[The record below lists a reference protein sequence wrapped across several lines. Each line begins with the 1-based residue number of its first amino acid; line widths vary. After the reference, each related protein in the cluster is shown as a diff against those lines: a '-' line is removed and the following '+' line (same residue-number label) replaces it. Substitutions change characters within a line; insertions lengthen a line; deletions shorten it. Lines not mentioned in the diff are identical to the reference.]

1 MARVWPTLVLAALA
15 QACGRPSTASAPVAP
30 PMQPRAA
37 RTEIVGDVRAY
48 DGSALA
54 AGAYRVI
61 RNGMLEPEQQGL
73 LDAEGHFRVALEP
86 GVYWLGISGVDH
98 LEQWQALWLDGP
110 VRVYGSLGTPE
121 RADAAPWQAHPIAIE
136 LQYLDAA
143 GAVLA
148 QHRLPGTRRNDGIER
163 FTLPAIPERATAMRH
178 RVLSSHASAPLHDGA
193 RWQHDGHGRFWTVTA
208 PQGQGSLELDLRD
221 PPPPAIPATV
231 AWDSADIELDS
242 AQRTAAQW
250 RRARAKAASEGRP
263 AAEHPITAAELSAA
277 WRNVEQ
283 EPRSEQRW
291 LVLAFLDGWG
301 PLADDAR
308 LARAVAWMLDEIAPD
323 DPRIALFAELHMPL
337 QRVLLA
343 GEPALAQRLRAWL
356 DRRARDN
363 GDVGERVA
371 ALALLLEDASA
382 RGDTAGVAALYR
394 RLDTPAQRASVL
406 AASLA
411 ARFDPDR
418 PLQLGRTLP
427 AFDFEAVGADGAR
440 VRSDERRGLQLLSVW
455 ATWCAPCIEELPAL
469 HAAWAAIHGVTPPRD
484 GDWSR
489 VAAPAEP
496 VIEFVSISLDDSPQT
511 VAAARRGRLAMPW
524 THAFVGLDHA
534 DALER
539 DLGFVGVPTLI
550 LVDRSGTILA
560 LDDALHGEALLPTLQ
575 AALREHGAPAPSS
588 PRPRPRGSSG
598 P

>member
-1 MARVWPTLVLAALA
+1 MARVWPTLVFVALA
-15 QACGRPSTASAPVAP
+15 QACGPASVTPQSTVAPEPAAPV
-30 PMQPRAA
+30 
-37 RTEIVGDVRAY
+37 RTEILGDVRAY

-61 RNGMLEPEQQGL
+61 RNGMIEPAVQGP
-73 LDAEGHFRVALEP
+73 LDPEGHFRVALEP

-98 LEQWQALWLDGP
+98 LEQWQALWVDGP

-121 RADAAPWQAHPIAIE
+121 RADAAPWQTHPIAIE

-143 GAVLA
+143 GVVLA
-148 QHRLPGTRRNDGIER
+148 QHRLPGTRRNDGVEH
-163 FTLPAIPERATAMRH
+163 FALPAIPEGATVMRH
-178 RVLSSHASAPLHDGA
+178 RVLSSHASAPLGSGE
-193 RWQHDGHGRFWTVTA
+193 RWQNDGHGRFWTVTA
-208 PQGQGSLELDLRD
+208 PQGPGSLELDLRD
-221 PPPPAIPATV
+221 PPPPAIAATV
-231 AWDSADIELDS
+231 AWDSVDIELDS

-263 AAEHPITAAELSAA
+263 QADHPVTAAELAAA

-301 PLADDAR
+301 PLAGDAQ
-308 LARAVAWMLDEIAPD
+308 LARAVAWMLDEIAPQD
-323 DPRIALFAELHMPL
+323 ARIALFADLHMPL
-337 QRVLLA
+337 LRVLIA
-343 GEPALAQRLRAWL
+343 GEPALAERLRQWL

-363 GDVGERVA
+363 ADVGERVA

-382 RGDTAGVAALYR
+382 RGDQAAVTALYR
-394 RLDTPAQRASVL
+394 RLDTPAQRATVL
-406 AASLA
+406 AGSLA
-411 ARFDPDR
+411 ARFDPER

-427 AFDFEAVGADGAR
+427 AFDFEAVGPAAAR
-440 VRSDERRGLQLLSVW
+440 VRSDERRGLQLLIVW
-455 ATWCAPCIEELPAL
+455 ATWCQPCLDELPAL

-489 VAAPAEP
+489 VAPLADPA
-496 VIEFVSISLDDSPQT
+496 IEFVSISLDDSPQT

-524 THAFVGLDHA
+524 THAFVGVDRA

-539 DLGFVGVPTLI
+539 EFGFVGVPTLI
-550 LVDRSGTILA
+550 LVDRAGTILA
-560 LDDALHGEALLPTLQ
+560 LDDALVGEALLPTLQ
-575 AALREHGAPAPSS
+575 AALRDHPAA
-588 PRPRPRGSSG
+588 RPRRTSP
-598 P
+598 